1 MRASVGAIFWNL
13 DCLFRTSHFT
23 CPSHLHSLPHHISFS
38 LFPTH
43 GHGSNAAS
51 NDAIR
56 SCHLNRIDTQPA
68 ANTCGITDHTLPM
81 TLHTPIQ
88 PYGPTPVYAQ
98 LCVSICPR
106 SMIGNLVPIIPST
119 IPQLRHNRHFI
130 FSSSRHLASPVLF
143 LRSFL
148 AFLYDA
154 LPRSLMAM
162 A

>member
-1 MRASVGAIFWNL
+1 LPLSDEPL
-13 DCLFRTSHFT
+13 HSTT
-23 CPSHLHSLPHHISFS
+23 SHLHSLPDISFS

-43 GHGSNAAS
+43 GHGSSAAS

-56 SCHLNRIDTQPA
+56 SCHLNRIATPSA
-68 ANTCGITDHTLPM
+68 ANACEITDHTLLM

-88 PYGPTPVYAQ
+88 PYGTTPVYAQ

-119 IPQLRHNRHFI
+119 IPQLRHNRHFT
-130 FSSSRHLASPVLF
+130 FSSSRYLAFPVLF

-154 LPRSLMAM
+154 LPRSLVAM